1 MVKDTSFAVI
11 GGDLRQVQ
19 LAEAL
24 AEIGYPVHIYGFD
37 CGVELSEKLL
47 PGATLEQ
54 AMKPADCVILPLPYS
69 VDGLNINA
77 PFCRGKI
84 SVDIVLGAVEHRQTV
99 VGGRLSEKV
108 FELAGR
114 RGFKMVDYFEREEL
128 AVLNAVPTAEGA
140 IQLAMEELP
149 ITLHDSRCLIIGFGR
164 IGKVLARDL
173 QGLGAK
179 VTVAARKCSDHAW
192 VRACAYTAVGTAQ
205 LADVLPNMDVVFN
218 TAPAM
223 VLDERL
229 LKKLSP
235 KCLVIDLASKPGG
248 VDFAAAQSIGVKT
261 IWALSLPGKVA
272 PVTSG
277 QVIKDTV
284 LNILEEAEEICPT
297 KKEQ

>member
-19 LAEAL
+19 LAESL
-24 AEIGYPVHIYGFD
+24 AEMGNPVHIFGFD
-37 CGVELSEKLL
+37 FGVELSDKLH
-47 PGATLEQ
+47 PAAVLEQ
-54 AMKPADCVILPLPYS
+54 AMEPADCIILPLPYS

-77 PFCRGKI
+77 PFSHNKI
-84 SVDIVLGAVEHRQTV
+84 PVETVLNAVKHRQIV
-99 VGGRLSEKV
+99 VGGRLSEKL

-128 AVLNAVPTAEGA
+128 AVLNAIPTAEGA
-140 IQLAMEELP
+140 IQIAMEELP
-149 ITLHDSRCLIIGFGR
+149 ITLHESHSLIIGFGR
-164 IGKVLARDL
+164 IGKVLSRGL

-179 VTVAARKCSDHAW
+179 VTVASRKFSDQAW
-192 VRACAYTAVGTAQ
+192 VRACGYTSVSMEQ
-205 LADVLPNMDVVFN
+205 LSEVIGKMNVIFN

-229 LKKLSP
+229 LAKVNP

-272 PVTSG
+272 PVTAG
-277 QVIKDTV
+277 GVIKDTV
-284 LNILEEAEEICPT
+284 LNILEEAERICPT
-297 KKEQ
+297 RKEQ